1 MEYTVVTF
9 IIPRYS
15 CIFVGLMLISVII
28 LLFGNFSVVYSRSV
42 DLVSLDLYIYHHL
55 CSPHLIPVS
64 TPAVKNTFFTVY
76 FIPLR
81 VTKHWIRMARVFVE

>member
-1 MEYTVVTF
+1 MEYMVVTF

-28 LLFGNFSVVYSRSV
+28 LLFGNLPMVYSRSV

-55 CSPHLIPVS
+55 
-64 TPAVKNTFFTVY
+64 
-76 FIPLR
+76 
-81 VTKHWIRMARVFVE
+81 